1 MIAWRPTSSDEG
13 SNLTTHR
20 RPGHLRERFCTRK
33 QRPIDN
39 EIIRVFNNIIN
50 EFEGMA
56 DDVTH
61 VVVVIP
67 STFLPLLF
75 LATAAFRLSM
85 GQATTGQCSLATIYG
100 LKTADCTNLNLDS
113 LPRYLDGDLKT
124 LTFHGNRLTFLGMDS
139 FQAYSSLQNLLL
151 VRNRLEEIAPDAFR
165 DLRNLQKLDLE
176 GNKLK
181 AIPVQALRHLASLR
195 FLSLKS
201 NPIAYVTNGDLRHLK
216 NLEELNFENCWLTRI
231 EPRAF
236 AELSILNELNLVNN
250 ELRGLDADMEDSLS
264 KTLTIIRLHSNP
276 WQCDCRLRWLRK
288 LLLRIPNWEFGPNTP
303 SCAGPDLIRGVSWK
317 HLSPDQFACP
327 STIVGNS
334 TTSIELRVGSNV
346 SIECIVF
353 GDPEP
358 VVTWLKGP
366 KTIGRE
372 SISEG
377 TFMSGANMK
386 EKHIRSVVVLRDI
399 TPDDASDYKCIAV
412 NPAGRSEVT
421 YKVWIVGTDTS
432 PSPAEAMFSLG
443 LEVILGVVIAGVGL
457 VVVFLLC
464 VCCVVAKQRT
474 RRRETHK
481 LQDQEL
487 KKENAFSSGG
497 IGLVDGGDE
506 KSVVALEDAQAQQR
520 QNRETLLVLTSVVDQ
535 TPSGKGSPVIRQ
547 TTLPVENRSDNSLA
561 EDKNQCASDED
572 TLTSEDNA
580 LQTPVI
586 KGEQDE
592 FKMKIFPVQL
602 TGGGELCDDQSSTAS
617 NRSRECTAEVV
628 GDQNKSQVSPDRIGP
643 SPRIRFKESPPDLL
657 CDRHVMINSI
667 RDKKLERRRPET
679 VDGRDRQEQRDAPTS
694 HVASTQDGSERETRS
709 PKIEAFPIDR
719 IPVAVPRQDSA
730 KSPVKVGTASHCDNP
745 ICLKERLCNFD
756 RVTTGSPPPVATDCP
771 RKSTH
776 NKGHHHNNTVES
788 TDKRARR
795 SVVDLDANMGVDR
808 SDINI
813 RGSLRNSQRP
823 DAYATLPVKASHGRR
838 VEFTDLCSTISKHQ
852 PSASQIRS
860 RHVPPRAAM
869 TRSLAS
875 DYASTPPFKMST
887 IVNRST
893 EPPRIASYVTDYAT
907 NQART
912 LLSTSDWLE
921 VNHPRSYD
929 YALSNHSLASK
940 LTGSS
945 STLDIRD
952 VRESQ
957 TPSLSRRTQGCSAT
971 SLLDI
976 LSPPFGQ
983 QSFKQ
988 KTNNQQQLKK
998 LKPGEQ
1004 DEFGT
1009 AV

>member
-1 MIAWRPTSSDEG
+1 M
-13 SNLTTHR
+13 
-20 RPGHLRERFCTRK
+20 
-33 QRPIDN
+33 
-39 EIIRVFNNIIN
+39 
-50 EFEGMA
+50 
-56 DDVTH
+56 
-61 VVVVIP
+61 VVDIQLAIVIP
-67 STFLPLLF
+67 SIFLPLLF
-75 LATAAFRLSM
+75 LAFTAFGLSV
-85 GQATTGQCSLATIYG
+85 GQLTTAQCSLATIYG

-139 FQAYSSLQNLLL
+139 FQAYPSLQNLLL

-165 DLRNLQKLDLE
+165 GLRNLQKLDLE

-236 AELSILNELNLVNN
+236 AELSKLNELNIVNN
-250 ELRGLDADMEDSLS
+250 ELRGLDADMEDSFS
-264 KTLTIIRLHSNP
+264 KTLTIVRLHSNP

-334 TTSIELRVGSNV
+334 TTSIELRAGSNV

-358 VVTWLKGP
+358 VITWLKGP
-366 KTIGRE
+366 KIIGRE
-372 SISEG
+372 LISDG
-377 TFMSGANMK
+377 TFLSGANTK
-386 EKHIRSVVVLRDI
+386 EKHIRSVVALRDI
-399 TPDDASDYKCIAV
+399 TSEDASDYKCIAV

-421 YKVWIVGTDTS
+421 YKVWIVGAET
-432 PSPAEAMFSLG
+432 PSLPAEAVFSLG
-443 LEVILGVVIAGVGL
+443 LEVVLGVVIAGVGI

-464 VCCVVAKQRT
+464 VCCVLARQRT
-474 RRRETHK
+474 RRKETHK

-487 KKENAFSSGG
+487 KKENAFSSEG
-497 IGLVDGGDE
+497 IGVVEGGDE
-506 KSVVALEDAQAQQR
+506 KNVEAFEDAHTQER
-520 QNRETLLVLTSVVDQ
+520 QNKETLLVPTSVVDR

-547 TTLPVENRSDNSLA
+547 TTLPVESRNDENWV
-561 EDKNQCASDED
+561 EDKEQSASDED

-580 LQTPVI
+580 QQAPGAR
-586 KGEQDE
+586 GEPDE
-592 FKMKIFPVQL
+592 FKMKIFPVQS
-602 TGGGELCDDQSSTAS
+602 TGGEVCDDQSSTAS
-617 NRSRECTAEVV
+617 NRSREYTTEAV
-628 GDQNKSQVSPDRIGP
+628 GDKVKSQASPDGISP

-667 RDKKLERRRPET
+667 RDKKPDRRRPET
-679 VDGRDRQEQRDAPTS
+679 VEGRDREEQRDTNNS
-694 HVASTQDGSERETRS
+694 HVASSQDGSGRETRS

-719 IPVAVPRQDSA
+719 KPFAPPREDSV
-730 KSPVKVGTASHCDNP
+730 KSPVKVGDVSRCDNP
-745 ICLKERLCNFD
+745 ICLKERLCNFE
-756 RVTTGSPPPVATDCP
+756 RVTTGSPPAATECT
-771 RKSTH
+771 RKSAH
-776 NKGHHHNNTVES
+776 SKGQHHSNTGDS
-788 TDKRARR
+788 PTTNKRARR
-795 SVVDLDANMGVDR
+795 SVADLDANAGG
-808 SDINI
+808 DINI
-813 RGSLRNSQRP
+813 RGSLRNFQRP
-823 DAYATLPVKASHGRR
+823 DAYATLPGKASHGRR

-852 PSASQIRS
+852 PSTSQTRP

-875 DYASTPPFKMST
+875 DYASSPPCKMSA
-887 IVNRST
+887 IISRST
-893 EPPRIASYVTDYAT
+893 EQPRIASYVTDYAT

-912 LLSTSDWLE
+912 LLSSSDWLE
-921 VNHPRSYD
+921 ANHTRSYD
-929 YALSNHSLASK
+929 YALSNHSSASK
-940 LTGSS
+940 LSGSS

-952 VRESQ
+952 VRDSH
-957 TPSLSRRTQGCSAT
+957 TPSLSRKTHGCSAT

-983 QSFKQ
+983 QALKQ
-988 KTNNQQQLKK
+988 KTSNQQQFKK
-998 LKPGEQ
+998 PKPGEQ